1 MSQSRPYTRMP
12 IVTPLNVNGLCPLC
26 ERPFGHAVLRA
37 DLPFDICVP
46 CGITVARTPSSARPK
61 FEFTRTPFLK
71 AAREFMADAS
81 IPTEDRRDEITATI
95 EALRQMAAL
104 LTD

>member
-26 ERPFGHAVLRA
+26 ERPFSHAVLRA
-37 DLPFDICVP
+37 DLPFDICVS
-46 CGITVARTPSSARPK
+46 CGITVARTPASTRPR
-61 FEFTRTPFLK
+61 FEFTRKPFLK
-71 AAREFMADAS
+71 AAREFLADAS
-81 IPTEDRRDEITATI
+81 IPADDRRDEITATI
-95 EALRQMAAL
+95 ETLRQMAAL

>member
-1 MSQSRPYTRMP
+1 MSTTKAYTRIP

-46 CGITVARTPSSARPK
+46 CGITVARIPASARPR

-81 IPTEDRRDEITATI
+81 IPAEDRRDEITATI

-104 LTD
+104 ISD